1 MLSAREMV
9 WLHSLQEDLAAKR
22 DWVSVAHLQCLID
35 RIADE
40 HPVALSLTQAQEH
53 EIILH

>member
-1 MLSAREMV
+1 MLSAREMA

-35 RIADE
+35 RIVDE
-40 HPVALSLTQAQEH
+40 HPATLSCAQAQDH
-53 EIILH
+53 GIILH